1 MRIRWTVPAAEDL
14 EGIKDYLN
22 QHYPH
27 FAEPTVRTI
36 YQRIRSLKTAPN
48 RGRPGHRSGTREL
61 PLSPLPYVV
70 VYAMSRGTP
79 IDLTGFSTDMAYNLD
94 FNGMPKGTGSGVI
107 FRGAYAGEG
116 TNPGWQLQLG
126 IKPSAI
132 CATHTFPRNA
142 PENWGSSPPRDSVEG
157 ASLMA
162 PARFVWTA
170 AT

>member
-70 VYAMSRGTP
+70 VYAVKP
-79 IDLTGFSTDMAYNLD
+79 EAIEILHIYH
-94 FNGMPKGTGSGVI
+94 GSQDW
-107 FRGAYAGEG
+107 R
-116 TNPGWQLQLG
+116 
-126 IKPSAI
+126 
-132 CATHTFPRNA
+132 
-142 PENWGSSPPRDSVEG
+142 
-157 ASLMA
+157 
-162 PARFVWTA
+162 
-170 AT
+170 